1 MKQAQARRRWAGARY
16 LMAAVLVS
24 ALAPAAVSYAA
35 SATEVEELKAR
46 ADALF
51 EGGHDDSAFALLEEA
66 VRNEPGSL
74 ELGNLYRNAIRK
86 HAQEERAINF
96 LKKIVADNPT
106 VGDGAYYNLA
116 FAYIDKI
123 PRVGP
128 MGAGFLSKRSI
139 ALFQEVINRKPDD
152 WIANYG
158 VGMNY
163 LHWPDY
169 FKKNDSA
176 TGYLEKC
183 LKLQDG
189 VPVKPYFILTYLRLG
204 DAYARL
210 GDVEHA
216 IQTWKAGLVQ
226 FPGHADLVARV
237 ETPADKVQSAV
248 NAFYNPNQSIGEI
261 DTDVSVLWATSVPAS
276 AVPLKRPETRKAGIG
291 GQLSAGGSSLSES
304 DLGLFSWFLRN
315 LPFLSD
321 KKRYASVDM
330 SALGVQRQ
338 GGDAKLANEIA
349 HGMIEG
355 FVSVMNDDT
364 AERIGE
370 RTRQMDGFERPFYHE
385 GLGMGMAAALD
396 AETAASFQGFAQQ
409 IARIDRN
416 FNRLHLAGAGM
427 WFGLE
432 SSRGVET
439 VIRAFDWLGPFGAAY
454 AYEGYGF
461 AQVLFHLKTNP
472 LVLELGTKLPPLHA
486 HSFYHGAG
494 RAFWIL
500 GADDMAA
507 LKSRVEMVPA
517 SYRGDAY
524 SGFGMGVAF
533 TRVDRPTA
541 LGDFL
546 AKAGADVDAAEVA
559 TGAVMG
565 YTIRDLGDPTYVE
578 ALTDKGACWL
588 PEVLSTGRE
597 TLKSVE
603 TVGGDLHANWRNKIR
618 EQVVGTAFFKN
629 RMRCTS

>member
-1 MKQAQARRRWAGARY
+1 VRY
-16 LMAAVLVS
+16 LTAAVLAG
-24 ALAPAAVSYAA
+24 ALTPGAAAHAA
-35 SATEVEELKAR
+35 EATEVEALKAR

-66 VRNEPGSL
+66 VRNEPGSM
-74 ELGNLYRNAIRK
+74 ELGNLYRGAIRK
-86 HAQEERAINF
+86 RAQEERAINF
-96 LKKIVADNPT
+96 LKKIVADNPG
-106 VGDGAYYNLA
+106 VEDGAYYNLA

-139 ALFQEVINRKPDD
+139 ALFQEVIKRKPDD

-183 LKLQDG
+183 LALQAG
-189 VPVKPYFILTYLRLG
+189 MPAKPYFILTYLRLG

-210 GDVEHA
+210 GDAEHA
-216 IQTWKAGLVQ
+216 IATWKAGLAQ

-237 ETPADKVQSAV
+237 ETPADQVQAAV
-248 NAFYNPNQSIGEI
+248 NAFYNPNQAIGEI
-261 DTDVSVLWATSVPAS
+261 DTDVSVLWATTVPAS
-276 AVPLKRPETRKAGIG
+276 AVPLKRPETKKAGIG
-291 GQLSAGGSSLSES
+291 GQLSAGGANLSDS

-364 AERIGE
+364 AERIAE

-396 AETAASFQGFAQQ
+396 AEAAASFEGFAKE

-432 SSRGVET
+432 SSRGLDT

-461 AQVLFHLKTNP
+461 AQVLFHIKTNP

-500 GADDMAA
+500 GGDDPAA
-507 LKSRVEMVPA
+507 LTSRIELVPA
-517 SYRGDAY
+517 AYRGDAY
-524 SGFGMGVAF
+524 SGFGMGIAF
-533 TRVDRPTA
+533 TRVDRPAA

-546 AKAGADVDAAEVA
+546 AKAGDAVDVTEVA

-565 YTIRDLGDPTYVE
+565 YTIRDLGDAAYVE
-578 ALTDKGACWL
+578 ALTAKGACWL
-588 PEVLSTGRE
+588 PEVLGAGRA
-597 TLKSVE
+597 TLKGIESA
-603 TVGGDLHANWRNKIR
+603 GGDLHANWRNKIR
-618 EQVVGTAFFKN
+618 EQIPNTAFFKS